1 MQLVEREAEKLISTD
16 NQACAEMEAN
26 ESALND
32 LFNKSQGHFSN
43 GVISLSSVV
52 EQANL
57 SKRELTTD
65 LICEMAIAR
74 SNDIKKHRALHKTL
88 IKMLSEVALEMN
100 EAMANR
106 H

>member
-1 MQLVEREAEKLISTD
+1 MQLVEREAEKLINTD
-16 NQACAEMEAN
+16 NQACAVMEAN

-32 LFNKSQGHFSN
+32 LFNKSQGKFSN
-43 GVISLSSVV
+43 GEISLLAVIDN
-52 EQANL
+52 ANL